1 MHVRRSDR
9 ALRETRR
16 RRLSGLAKLLDPTYV
31 FLPLLLAL
39 SAAAPSYA
47 QDPARFY
54 AGRTITFVVGYT
66 TGASYDSQ
74 ARILTKSFGRHI
86 PGKPN
91 VVIQNM
97 PGAGSITSANYLF
110 NVAPKDGTVIGLFAR
125 GMFLEALFEGP
136 GVRFDP
142 LKFNW
147 IGSHAKEVS
156 VVLSGIDTPFKTVD
170 DIKSREMVVGATG
183 PGADTHSF
191 PLLLNSV
198 IGTKFKIVSGYPG
211 NAEALLAVERREVQG
226 NSGTSIGSLAALR
239 PAWMTE
245 KGHVNF
251 ITQLALERHPKQ
263 LQGVPLIMD
272 YAASDLDRAALAL
285 GFSRQSI
292 AYAFTAPPDVP
303 ADRVQ
308 ALRDAFMATTRDPD
322 FIADAERLY
331 TEIDPLTGPQVLD
344 VIKRAYATPKEAIA
358 RTRDAVMPPPGK

>member
-1 MHVRRSDR
+1 M
-9 ALRETRR
+9 
-16 RRLSGLAKLLDPTYV
+16 
-31 FLPLLLAL
+31 
-39 SAAAPSYA
+39 
-47 QDPARFY
+47 
-54 AGRTITFVVGYT
+54 
-66 TGASYDSQ
+66 
-74 ARILTKSFGRHI
+74 
-86 PGKPN
+86 
-91 VVIQNM
+91 
-97 PGAGSITSANYLF
+97 
-110 NVAPKDGTVIGLFAR
+110 
-125 GMFLEALFEGP
+125 
-136 GVRFDP
+136 
-142 LKFNW
+142 
-147 IGSHAKEVS
+147 
-156 VVLSGIDTPFKTVD
+156 
-170 DIKSREMVVGATG
+170 
-183 PGADTHSF
+183 
-191 PLLLNSV
+191 